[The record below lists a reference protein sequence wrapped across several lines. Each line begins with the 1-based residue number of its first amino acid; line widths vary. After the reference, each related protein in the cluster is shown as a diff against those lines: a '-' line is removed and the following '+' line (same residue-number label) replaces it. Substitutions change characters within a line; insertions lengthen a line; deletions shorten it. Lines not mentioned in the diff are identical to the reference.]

1 MSPRLKSLARGT
13 AGVLLFL
20 LTAWWVLALLYAGP
34 RPQGLAVAL
43 AAAYGVGSLAVLFF
57 LRPFRR
63 AVAVWLAGLAVVL
76 VWWWSIHP
84 NQLKDWQPDVA
95 RTPRGELHG
104 DLLTLHDVRNFDYRS
119 ETDYTERWE
128 TRSYD
133 LSRIRSLDL
142 FLSYW
147 GSPTIAHTIMSWEFE
162 DGLPLAISIETRKDK
177 TQVYSAIAGF
187 FKQYELVYV
196 AADERDLVRLRTN
209 NRGEEV
215 YLYRLAAPPDL
226 ARAVLLDYLKSMNEL
241 AERPVFYNAFT
252 QNCTTTIRMHT
263 KHVNPGAQPFD
274 WRMLANGYIDQL
286 LYERGNLD
294 QSLPFPELRARSLIV
309 TKAKAA
315 DQDPEFSR
323 RIREGL
329 PSPRRGPP
337 S

>member
-133 LSRIRSLDL
+133 LSKIRGLDL

-147 GSPTIAHTIMSWEFE
+147 GSPAIAHTILSWEFD
-162 DGLPLAISIETRKDK
+162 DGVPLAISIETRKDK

-209 NRGEEV
+209 YRGEEV
-215 YLYRLAAPPDL
+215 YLYRPPPPPHL
-226 ARAVLLDYLKSMNEL
+226 PP
-241 AERPVFYNAFT
+241 PV
-252 QNCTTTIRMHT
+252 
-263 KHVNPGAQPFD
+263 
-274 WRMLANGYIDQL
+274 
-286 LYERGNLD
+286 
-294 QSLPFPELRARSLIV
+294 
-309 TKAKAA
+309 
-315 DQDPEFSR
+315 
-323 RIREGL
+323 
-329 PSPRRGPP
+329 PP
-337 S
+337 

>member
-1 MSPRLKSLARGT
+1 M
-13 AGVLLFL
+13 GVGLVL
-20 LTAWWVLALLYAGP
+20 LTAWWVLALVYAGP

-43 AAAYGVGSLAVLFF
+43 AAAYGLGSLAVLIF

-63 AVAVWLAGLAVVL
+63 AILVWLAGLAAVL
-76 VWWWSIHP
+76 VWWWSLHP
-84 NQLKDWQPDVA
+84 TQLKDWQPDVA
-95 RTPRGELHG
+95 RTPRGELRD

-119 ETDYTERWE
+119 ETDWTERWE
-128 TRSYD
+128 TRTYD
-133 LSRIRSLDL
+133 LSKLRGGDL

-147 GSPTIAHTIMSWEFE
+147 GSPAIAHTILSWDFE

-177 TQVYSAIAGF
+177 TQQYSAIAGF

-196 AADERDLVRLRTN
+196 AADERDLIRLRTN
-209 NRGEEV
+209 HRGEEV
-215 YLYRLAAPPDL
+215 YLYRLTATPERT
-226 ARAVLLDYLKSMNEL
+226 RAILLDYLKSMNEL
-241 AERPVFYNAFT
+241 AERPVFYDAFT

-263 KHVNPGAQPFD
+263 QHVNPGAQPFD

-294 QSLPFPELRARSLIV
+294 RSLPFPELRARSLIV
-309 TKAKAA
+309 AKAKAA

-329 PSPRRGPP
+329 PTPRRG

>member
-1 MSPRLKSLARGT
+1 VKWLGRG
-13 AGVLLFL
+13 AVGLGLVL
-20 LTAWWVLALLYAGP
+20 LTACWVLALVYAGP

-43 AAAYGVGSLAVLFF
+43 ATAYGVGSLAVLIF

-63 AVAVWLAGLAVVL
+63 AVLVWLGGLAAVL
-76 VWWWSIHP
+76 VWWWSLHP
-84 NQLKDWQPDVA
+84 TQLKDWQPDVA
-95 RTPRGELHG
+95 RTPHGEVHG
-104 DLLTLHDVRNFDYRS
+104 DLLTLRDVRNFDYRS
-119 ETDYTERWE
+119 ETEYTERWE
-128 TRSYD
+128 TRTYD
-133 LSRIRSLDL
+133 LSKLRGGDL

-147 GSPTIAHTIMSWEFE
+147 GSPAIAHTILSWDFE

-196 AADERDLVRLRTN
+196 AADERDLIRLRTN
-209 NRGEEV
+209 HRGEEV
-215 YLYRLAAPPDL
+215 YLYRLTATPER
-226 ARAVLLDYLKSMNEL
+226 ARAILLDYLKTMNAL

-263 KHVNPGAQPFD
+263 RHVNPGAQPFD
-274 WRMLANGYIDQL
+274 WRLLANGYVDQL

-294 QSLPFPELRARSLIV
+294 RSLPFPELRARSLIV
-309 TKAKAA
+309 AKAKAA
-315 DQDPEFSR
+315 DQDPDFSR